1 MIRPIPKL
9 NSRTEQ
15 RVQKRLKK
23 EPHSHVMTDSYWH
36 IMQRINYTDEMWV
49 KSCASFFDILNE
61 IFTEQIRSTIF
72 KRVFEMRVNHVKDK
86 RWEIL
91 RILTILRRFKF

>member
-1 MIRPIPKL
+1 ML
-9 NSRTEQ
+9 
-15 RVQKRLKK
+15 V
-23 EPHSHVMTDSYWH
+23 
-36 IMQRINYTDEMWV
+36 
-49 KSCASFFDILNE
+49 FDILNE

-91 RILTILRRFKF
+91 RIFSKLQIGSEMRVKSSKYKFRDMGQFFRVMQYKAVS